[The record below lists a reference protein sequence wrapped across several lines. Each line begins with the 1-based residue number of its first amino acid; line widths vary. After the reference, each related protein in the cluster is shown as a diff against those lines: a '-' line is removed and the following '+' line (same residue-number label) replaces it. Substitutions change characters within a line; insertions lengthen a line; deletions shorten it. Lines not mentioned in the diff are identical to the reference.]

1 MIRQEVEQTLKLAT
15 GTLDAKDYKD
25 SVKSATDAVL
35 VSYPP
40 LRASHTCLTPAIITT
55 QADDDD
61 PDDDIP
67 IQSASKFIVK
77 GKKRKSE
84 DVEADVSV
92 KTVKKPKAKSAKKP
106 KLIPF
111 EVPETKKEW
120 THKDSGPRKVFK
132 SAVRVL

>member
-15 GTLDAKDYKD
+15 GTLDTKDYKD

-40 LRASHTCLTPAIITT
+40 HTCLTPVIITT

-67 IQSASKFIVK
+67 IQSASKSIVK

-106 KLIPF
+106 KLIPV
-111 EVPETKKEW
+111 EVPETKKER
-120 THKDSGPRKVFK
+120 TPKDSGPRKVFK